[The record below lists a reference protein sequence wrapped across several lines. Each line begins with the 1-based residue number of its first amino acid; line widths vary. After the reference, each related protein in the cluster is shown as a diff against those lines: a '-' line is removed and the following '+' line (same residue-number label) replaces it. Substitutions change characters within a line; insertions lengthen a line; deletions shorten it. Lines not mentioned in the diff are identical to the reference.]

1 MRLNV
6 TNSRKTGLIAAGFVL
21 LLFGLLFAFQGAGYV
36 GGSYMS
42 GDPTYIYVGGVVAV
56 LGLVLLVLG
65 FRSTAKPQEPK
76 PVAP

>member
-1 MRLNV
+1 
-6 TNSRKTGLIAAGFVL
+6 
-21 LLFGLLFAFQGAGYV
+21 
-36 GGSYMS
+36 MS